1 MRGGPRRQ
9 SVRSGRWQVWRRFR
23 SRTPLAQAGY
33 AIATVGAV
41 LTVVIGVG
49 GYVVYERL
57 VGNVQSVDV
66 GDLSGRTIYGA
77 QNILVLGS
85 QERQGQTGYFG
96 YEANPWTTNSDNLLV
111 IHLNATHTRAVVLSI
126 PRDTMV
132 YEPAC
137 KARIPQIGIGM
148 QGPYQSTI
156 IDGALNI
163 GGPTCAVETVTDLT
177 GIKFDHFVEFDFNSF
192 RDIVDAID
200 GVNVCVPKGG
210 YHDPKSHVNLA
221 AGIDHIDGNE
231 ALALVRTRDTL
242 QDGTDTGGDLPRIE
256 VQQAFMEDVMLKV
269 ARMHLFDPSNA
280 LTLLHIANIAT
291 RALTVDKGLATTSS
305 LLSLAKSLVGLHA
318 NDVTMLT
325 MPNIFDPQNNDRLL
339 PEEPEADAIFWMVT
353 SGLTWRG
360 HLPLIT
366 PARIK
371 VRVLNGTGIGGLAGR
386 TATALRKLGF
396 DVVGVG
402 DAAPTANT
410 TVSYYGVASAD
421 EAYTLMASLKSF
433 AHGQQ
438 PQAQNLLAEPAP
450 QGGHYG
456 TITLTLGDDYANF
469 PVDSPSVSHSVTK
482 GAPAKK
488 GKARSK
494 TTSSGTDAGASV
506 AADSSTGPG
515 AVQSRNGGQN
525 VCSGLPIG

>member
-1 MRGGPRRQ
+1 
-9 SVRSGRWQVWRRFR
+9 VTSGRWQLWRRFR
-23 SRTPLAQAGY
+23 DRSTLAQVGY
-33 AIATVGAV
+33 TVATVGAV
-41 LTVVIGVG
+41 LTVVVGVG
-49 GYVVYERL
+49 VYVEYERL
-57 VGNVQSVDV
+57 VGNVHSVDV
-66 GDLSGRTIYGA
+66 GDLSGRTVYGA

-85 QERQGQTGYFG
+85 QERQGQIGNFG
-96 YEANPWTTNSDNLLV
+96 HEVNPWTTNSDNLLV
-111 IHLNATHTRAVVLSI
+111 IHLNPTHTRATVLSI

-137 KARIPQIGIGM
+137 EARIRQIGIGL

-200 GVNVCVPKGG
+200 GVNVCIPKGG
-210 YHDPKSHVNLA
+210 YHDPNSHVNLS
-221 AGIDHIDGNE
+221 AGMHHIDGVE

-269 ARMHLFDPSNA
+269 AHMRLFDPGNA
-280 LTLLHIANIAT
+280 LTLLRVAGIAT
-291 RALTVDKGLATTSS
+291 QALTVDKGLGTTSS
-305 LLSLAKSLVGLHA
+305 LISMAKSLVGLHA

-339 PEEPEADAIFWMVT
+339 PEEPEADVIFWMVT
-353 SGLTWRG
+353 SGLNWRG
-360 HLPLIT
+360 HLPLIK
-366 PARIK
+366 PGRVKI
-371 VRVLNGTGIGGLAGR
+371 RVLNGTGIGGLAGR
-386 TATALRKLGF
+386 TGAALRKLGF

-402 DAAPTANT
+402 DAGPTANT
-410 TVSYYGVASAD
+410 TVSYYGLASAD

-456 TITLTLGDDYANF
+456 TITLTLGDDYASF
-469 PVDSPSVSHSVTK
+469 PVDAPVAHSVIPANKSTH
-482 GAPAKK
+482 AKK
-488 GKARSK
+488 GKGSDPASD
-494 TTSSGTDAGASV
+494 TDQV
-506 AADSSTGPG
+506 AAATTNPSSGPG
-515 AVQSRNGGQN
+515 AVETRSGSEN
-525 VCSGLPIG
+525 VCAGLPLG